1 MQPEK
6 AISNM
11 SCMPWIIGWLLI
23 NSKLFCLCTLKY
35 LTRRQN
41 HYQFYGAPVFL
52 IALSR
57 AVNDLPG
64 ASNQSTGSM
73 AWREAMEHQFFFI
86 APSFAEH
93 ALPLLAWSRVM
104 DNQGCSLHHLDQ
116 NFPAE
121 GWIVSVR
128 CQEAHMGDKPL
139 LVPLWVCTGKRM
151 NPFPPACNFICQ
163 YHIHP
168 LWPWR
173 PQKMRINQVHWVCMP
188 IYKASQPNKDQRH
201 SSNSIR
207 LLGGRRN
214 MYRPSAHSRAIL

>member
-1 MQPEK
+1 MGHQCFWLHYHVRWMICLVPLTNQL
-6 AISNM
+6 AVWHGGR
-11 SCMPWIIGWLLI
+11 PW
-23 NSKLFCLCTLKY
+23 
-35 LTRRQN
+35 
-41 HYQFYGAPVFL
+41 
-52 IALSR
+52 
-57 AVNDLPG
+57 
-64 ASNQSTGSM
+64 STS
-73 AWREAMEHQFFFI
+73 FFFI

-173 PQKMRINQVHWVCMP
+173 PQKMRINQVHWICMP